1 MDKQEYM
8 DEQELLDKL
17 NILKDKLMS
26 LISLREEQLYTVS
39 QYRQKISILA
49 NKKYLPLLIINIV
62 ASSVLL
68 IYGIA
73 SRNLLEP
80 IILIAIGILL
90 TIKKGNIINSNN
102 FFIRKI
108 NLFAKIYR
116 ILYPL
121 YAIFSL
127 ISYSSKSFIFLIA
140 TVIFCIIEVIVLKIL
155 INVFNKSAEEKNKPL
170 YDNYNKISEMI
181 SEQASDIKEFIDGNW
196 FPEDYCSMHAVEFF
210 IYSLKNKKADTI
222 KELVNLYDTHG
233 YSEQMVNSQKEII
246 RNQDIIIDN
255 QYEQIRNIREIK
267 GELRTANVLNVA
279 NFALNAANNRLLQES
294 NAIGRSNSRILN
306 SINNN
311 LR

>member
-1 MDKQEYM
+1 MDTQEYMDKQE
-8 DEQELLDKL
+8 LLSRL
-17 NILKDKLMS
+17 NILKSKLVS
-26 LISLREEQLYTVS
+26 LISLREEQLDTVS

-49 NKKYLPLLIINIV
+49 NKKYLPVLIINIV

-155 INVFNKSAEEKNKPL
+155 INVFNKSAEEK
-170 YDNYNKISEMI
+170 
-181 SEQASDIKEFIDGNW
+181 
-196 FPEDYCSMHAVEFF
+196 
-210 IYSLKNKKADTI
+210 T
-222 KELVNLYDTHG
+222 NLY
-233 YSEQMVNSQKEII
+233 M
-246 RNQDIIIDN
+246 IIITK
-255 QYEQIRNIREIK
+255 YLK
-267 GELRTANVLNVA
+267 
-279 NFALNAANNRLLQES
+279 
-294 NAIGRSNSRILN
+294 
-306 SINNN
+306 
-311 LR
+311 

>member
-49 NKKYLPLLIINIV
+49 NKKYLPVLIINIV

-102 FFIRKI
+102 FFYK
-108 NLFAKIYR
+108 
-116 ILYPL
+116 
-121 YAIFSL
+121 
-127 ISYSSKSFIFLIA
+127 
-140 TVIFCIIEVIVLKIL
+140 
-155 INVFNKSAEEKNKPL
+155 KNK
-170 YDNYNKISEMI
+170 
-181 SEQASDIKEFIDGNW
+181 FI
-196 FPEDYCSMHAVEFF
+196 C
-210 IYSLKNKKADTI
+210 KNI
-222 KELVNLYDTHG
+222 
-233 YSEQMVNSQKEII
+233 
-246 RNQDIIIDN
+246 
-255 QYEQIRNIREIK
+255 
-267 GELRTANVLNVA
+267 
-279 NFALNAANNRLLQES
+279 
-294 NAIGRSNSRILN
+294 
-306 SINNN
+306 
-311 LR
+311 